1 MKTSD
6 PGQRDKA
13 LAIEFWILTIL
24 VMGSFLV
31 GAWQAIRSF
40 F

>member
-1 MKTSD
+1 MKRSV
-6 PGQRDKA
+6 PGLRDTA
-13 LAIEFWILTIL
+13 LMIEFWFLTIL
-24 VMGSFLV
+24 VTGSFLV